1 LRKRWV
7 TRDRND
13 ATREV
18 LTSLAAGATCA
29 IMPRAT
35 SEPIT
40 AAEYRAMPEGP
51 PYYELIEG
59 ELVMEPS
66 PSSHQQEIA
75 GNVFSLLRAHVRAQQ
90 LGKVLIAPLDVFLSE
105 ANVLQP
111 DVLFL
116 ANANL
121 SLLRDDGVHGA
132 PDLVVEV
139 VSPSNGAN
147 ELKRKRPIYVR
158 SGVKEEW
165 LIVPTLEQIHRY
177 DFAIDSAKPVQI
189 IDSGESFTTPLLPG
203 LTIKAAD
210 VFER

>member
-1 LRKRWV
+1 MTV
-7 TRDRND
+7 AD
-13 ATREV
+13 
-18 LTSLAAGATCA
+18 
-29 IMPRAT
+29 
-35 SEPIT
+35 
-40 AAEYRAMPEGP
+40 YRAMPEGP

-59 ELVMEPS
+59 ELMMEPP
-66 PSSHQQEIA
+66 PSSHHQEIA
-75 GNVFSLLRAHVRAQQ
+75 GNVFSLLRSHVRLHR
-90 LGKVLIAPLDVFLSE
+90 LGKVLIAPLDVFLSD

-116 ANANL
+116 ANA
-121 SLLRDDGVHGA
+121 SASFLREDGVHGA

-147 ELKRKRPIYVR
+147 ELKRKRPIYVQ

-177 DFAIDSAKPVQI
+177 DFAIDAVKPVQI
-189 IDSGESFTTPLLPG
+189 IDSGESFTTPRLPG